1 MERPESAWIFAND
14 GKRQYITRSI
24 LFERIGVQFMTFNS
38 EAEFE
43 DALINL
49 LTSTY
54 GWEKQVLE
62 YKTEED
68 LIHNWAN
75 ILFEN
80 NRGIDRL
87 NDYPL
92 TDGEMQQIIEQINHL
107 KTPLKINSFINGRS
121 VSITRDNPDDKA
133 HFGKEVSLKIYD
145 RQEIAAGQSRYQI
158 ARQPKFKARKSIFPD
173 RRGDFELLINGMP
186 VIHVELKKS
195 GVPVSNAEGQIE
207 KYAHEG
213 VFTGLFALVQIFI
226 AMNPEE
232 THYYANPGPEGT
244 FNPNFYF
251 HWADFNNEPLNDWRE
266 IASTILSIPL
276 AHQMIGF
283 YTVADD
289 TDGVLK
295 VMRSYQYYAANKISD
310 KVSKHRSKWGES
322 DQLGGYIWHT
332 TGSGKTL
339 TSFKSAQLIA
349 NSKDADKVVFLIDR
363 IELGT
368 QSAKEYKG
376 FAEPNEY
383 IQETEDT
390 EVLISKL
397 KSDDSRNTLIVT
409 SIQKMS
415 NIKFDIEA
423 RLKAEE
429 LQKIIDKR
437 IVFIVDECHRS
448 SFGEMMQTV
457 KHTFKNAL
465 FFGFSGTPIQIENEK
480 KGNTTA
486 DVFGDELHRYSIADG
501 IRDKNVLGFDPD
513 KVLTFKEKD
522 EREVVALEK
531 AKAKTVDEA
540 IGDSKKSAIFYKYMQ
555 DVPMAGYYEEDG
567 KYVYGIEDY
576 LLANGQYRT
585 DEHQKMVVSDIL
597 ENWNTISHGGKFHAI
612 FATSSI
618 REACQYYK
626 RIKEEKPELKVT
638 ALFDPSIDNDGQ
650 ESIEKE
656 DSLVEIIEDYNRLFK
671 QTYTIPTWAKMK
683 IDIQSRLAHKKPY
696 ERIEYTPEEQIDLLI
711 VVDQMLTGY
720 DSKWI
725 NALYL
730 DKILRYENII
740 QAFSRTNRIFG
751 EDKPFGTIKYY
762 RAPYTMERNIEDAV
776 KLYSGD
782 KPLGM
787 FAIKLDKNLE
797 NMNAVFI
804 QIKSLFESSGV
815 QNFRKLPSE
824 ISEKKQFAKLF
835 ISFNEYLEAAK
846 VQGFVWSKLT
856 YEFDSSQEG
865 QKSITLELD
874 ENTYKVLV
882 LRYKELFN
890 GPGGEKGQDT
900 PYELK
905 GYLTTIDTKQINSE
919 YMNSRFEK
927 FRKALE
933 TGDSNAREAAKQE
946 LHKTFSSLST
956 EEQKF
961 ANILLH
967 DIETGDVEILEGKT
981 LRDYINEYMEA
992 AKNDQIHKVAISL
1005 GVDEEKLRE
1014 MMALNLDEK
1023 NINEFGRFDNL
1034 KATVDLAKSKD
1045 YFERISA
1052 YAEQVGNVKIPIPK
1066 VRMRVDKLLREF
1078 IIHGGMD
1085 IRIESDFSSYGK
1097 IVEKDFKDVD
1107 SIPFFEN
1114 AEWIY
1119 YFGDKYDTLRKDV
1132 CGKWMYFFNDM
1143 AFAKSICVKAVQEG
1157 ACLEAKHANSSDGV
1171 CCFYINGD
1179 EIEAHKNLLRFLLN
1193 NELIRKTNE
1202 GKYYNISFKYDNQT
1216 RAGEYGSS
1224 FTGDIKLEDFI
1235 DLQTGEWK

>member
-1 MERPESAWIFAND
+1 MA
-14 GKRQYITRSI
+14 
-24 LFERIGVQFMTFNS
+24 FNN

-43 DALINL
+43 DALIGL

-68 LIHNWAN
+68 LIRNWAD

-92 TDGEMQQIIEQINHL
+92 TDGEMQQILEQINLL
-107 KTPLKINSFINGRS
+107 KTPLKINGFINGRS
-121 VSITRDNPDDKA
+121 VAITRDNPDDKA

-158 ARQPKFKARKSIFPD
+158 ARQPKFKARNSIFPN

-195 GVPVSNAEGQIE
+195 GVPISNAEGQIE

-213 VFTGLFALVQIFI
+213 VFTGLFALVQIFV

-232 THYYANPGPEGT
+232 TEYYANPGPEGK
-244 FNPNFYF
+244 FNPDFYF
-251 HWADFNNEPLNDWRE
+251 HWADFNNEPTNDWKD
-266 IASTILSIPL
+266 IASTLLSIPL

-283 YTVADD
+283 YTVADE

-310 KVSKHRSKWGES
+310 KVSKHKGKWGES

-376 FAEPNEY
+376 FAEANEF

-390 EVLISKL
+390 DVLISKL
-397 KSDDSRNTLIVT
+397 KSDDSSNTLIVT

-415 NIKFDIEA
+415 NINADVESK
-423 RLKAEE
+423 LKAEE

-448 SFGEMMQTV
+448 SFGDMMQTV
-457 KHTFKNAL
+457 KHTFKKAL

-513 KVLTFKEKD
+513 KVLTFKEK
-522 EREVVALEK
+522 EESEAVALEK
-531 AKAKTVDEA
+531 AKAATVAEA
-540 IGDSKKSAIFYKYMQ
+540 IGDPKKSGIFYKYMQ
-555 DVPMAGYYEEDG
+555 DVPMAGYYENDG
-567 KYVYGIEDY
+567 KYVCGIEDY
-576 LLANGQYRT
+576 LLENGQYRT

-597 ENWNTISHGGKFHAI
+597 DNWVTISHAGKFHAI

-618 REACQYYK
+618 REACQYYD
-626 RIKEEKPELKVT
+626 RIKAADPAIKVT
-638 ALFDPSIDNDGQ
+638 ALFDPSIDNSGQ
-650 ESIEKE
+650 YAIEKE
-656 DSLVEIIEDYNRLFK
+656 DALVEIIEDYNARYK

-683 IDIQSRLAHKKPY
+683 TDIQNRLAHKKPY
-696 ERIEYTPEEQIDLLI
+696 ERIEFSPEEQIDILI

-725 NALYL
+725 NALYM
-730 DKILRYENII
+730 DKVLRYENII
-740 QAFSRTNRIFG
+740 QALSRTNRLFG
-751 EDKPFGTIKYY
+751 QDKPFGTIKYY
-762 RAPYTMERNIEDAV
+762 RAPYTMERNIDAAV

-787 FAIKLDKNLE
+787 FAIKLDRNLE
-797 NMNAVFI
+797 NMNAVFL
-804 QIKSLFESSGV
+804 QIKNLFETSGV
-815 QNFRKLPSE
+815 KNFEKLPAE
-824 ISEKKQFAKLF
+824 TSEKKQFAKLF
-835 ISFNEYLEAAK
+835 IAFNEYLEAAK
-846 VQGFVWSKLT
+846 VQGFIWDKLS
-856 YEFDSSQEG
+856 YEFDSPNEG
-865 QKSITLELD
+865 HKVITLELD

-882 LRYKELFN
+882 LRYKELF
-890 GPGGEKGQDT
+890 GGGGGVKGSDS

-905 GYLTTIDTKQINSE
+905 GYITTIDTKEINSE
-919 YMNSRFEK
+919 YMNSRFDK
-927 FRKALE
+927 YKKALE

-946 LHKTFSSLST
+946 LHKTFASLST
-956 EEQKF
+956 EEQKY

-992 AKNDQIHKVAISL
+992 AKNDQIHKVAIAI
-1005 GVDEEKLRE
+1005 GVDEQMLRD
-1014 MMALNLDEK
+1014 MMALNLNEK
-1023 NINEFGRFDNL
+1023 TINEFGRFDAL
-1034 KATVDLAKSKD
+1034 KATVDIARAKA

-1052 YAEQVGNVKIPIPK
+1052 YVEQLEKVKLPIPK
-1066 VRMRVDKLLREF
+1066 VKIRVDKMLRDF
-1078 IIHGGMD
+1078 IIFGGTD
-1085 IRIESDFSSYGK
+1085 ILLESDFSSYGK
-1097 IVEKDFKDVD
+1097 NISKE
-1107 SIPFFEN
+1107 SFFAIEGVAAFN
-1114 AEWIY
+1114 NSSWTY
-1119 YFGDKYDTLRKDV
+1119 YFSEECESLKKEE
-1132 CGKWMYFFNDM
+1132 CGKWMYFYNDVD
-1143 AFAKSICVKAVQEG
+1143 FAKQMCLKSIKEG
-1157 ACLEAKHANSSDGV
+1157 ACLEAKHGNSKEGV

-1179 EIEAHKNLLRFLLN
+1179 DKNAHKRVIEFLLAN
-1193 NELIRKTNE
+1193 DLIKKASD
-1202 GKYYNISFKYDNQT
+1202 GKYYNVSFKYDSQT
-1216 RAGEYGSS
+1216 KAGEYGKE
-1224 FTGDIKLEDFI
+1224 FAADIRLEDYI
-1235 DLQTGEWK
+1235 DLRTGEWK